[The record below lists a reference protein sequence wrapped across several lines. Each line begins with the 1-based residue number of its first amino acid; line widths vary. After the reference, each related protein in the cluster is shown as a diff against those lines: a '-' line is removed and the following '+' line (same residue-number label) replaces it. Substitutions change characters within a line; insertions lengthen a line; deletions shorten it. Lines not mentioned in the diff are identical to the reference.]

1 MCIRAA
7 CHSCVSGTSRRSPG
21 QRNATLRRGYGQGD
35 VTTERALYGCWSLQ
49 DGQCL
54 HCVWTAAQLT
64 AGGARSRRAAGYNR
78 AAAACTGAGIR
89 KWAICELAPALS
101 PCLAIS
107 RRAGAASFG
116 CRRRR
121 PLHGVHVLGF
131 APRALSFEQRCAA
144 GRPLL
149 RLRRRGEGGARRET
163 ARRHCTPPCSAVPPG
178 VQLLTGAARRP
189 TAPPQP
195 LVRPNGVRVAHHRRR
210 SPPAAIG
217 GRVRPG
223 AVGRAISVSQ
233 TPSGYPRGATRGF
246 LPSLRRPAPACRKV
260 RGAERREATVK
271 TGVGHGGGTEG
282 GGTSA
287 ERERERERE
296 RE

>member
-101 PCLAIS
+101 PAWPFRGGPGPPVSAAAAAGPSMACMCSVS
-107 RRAGAASFG
+107 RRARCRLSSAARRAAPSSGCGAVARAG
-116 CRRRR
+116 RGVRRRD
-121 PLHGVHVLGF
+121 
-131 APRALSFEQRCAA
+131 A
-144 GRPLL
+144 
-149 RLRRRGEGGARRET
+149 T
-163 ARRHCTPPCSAVPPG
+163 ARRRARPCR
-178 VQLLTGAARRP
+178 L
-189 TAPPQP
+189 
-195 LVRPNGVRVAHHRRR
+195 
-210 SPPAAIG
+210 
-217 GRVRPG
+217 
-223 AVGRAISVSQ
+223 
-233 TPSGYPRGATRGF
+233 
-246 LPSLRRPAPACRKV
+246 AC
-260 RGAERREATVK
+260 
-271 TGVGHGGGTEG
+271 
-282 GGTSA
+282 SC
-287 ERERERERE
+287 
-296 RE
+296 